1 MEWLGSDLA
10 TARGIGRYLEYTLL
24 RPEATAAEVGRL
36 CDEAAALGV
45 RAVCVNGAWVPTSVE
60 RLRGTGVAVVGVVGF
75 PLGAAAPAVK
85 AVEARLGAVD
95 GAEELD
101 MVMALGA
108 ARAGDWAAVAD
119 EVRMVVGAVPGVA
132 VKVIVET
139 AIFGPPEIERACRVA
154 REAGARFVKTSTGFH
169 PAGGATVEAVRVMR
183 RAVGPEFGVKAA
195 GGIRTPEAALAMLAA
210 GANRIGASNLA
221 GLRGILGPDA
231 PPLVDLLRRAGGGGA
246 A

>member
-1 MEWLGSDLA
+1 MEWLAPELA

-24 RPEATAAEVGRL
+24 RPEATAAEVERL
-36 CDEAAALGV
+36 CDEAAGLGA
-45 RAVCVNGAWVPTSVE
+45 RAVCVNGAWVPACVE
-60 RLRGTGVAVVGVVGF
+60 RLRGTGVGVVGVAGF

-85 AVEARLGAVD
+85 AVEARLAAVD
-95 GAEELD
+95 GAEEID

-108 ARAGDWAAVAD
+108 ARAGDWAAVGD

-132 VKVIVET
+132 VKVILET
-139 AIFGPPEIERACRVA
+139 AIFGPPEIDRACRVA

-183 RAVGPEFGVKAA
+183 RAVGPGFGVKAA
-195 GGIRTPEAALAMLAA
+195 GGIRTREVALAMLAA

-221 GLRGILGPDA
+221 GLRELLGPAA
-231 PPLVDLLRRAGGGGA
+231 PPLGELLRGVEGG
-246 A
+246 